1 MNTASNKVFGMSSN
15 VCELYFSLFIQKET
29 AKVSFDVQQIKHLYD
44 WDILRTAMFGLTN
57 LLTYIM

>member
-1 MNTASNKVFGMSSN
+1 MNTTTNKVFGMTSN
-15 VCELYFSLFIQKET
+15 VCELYFSPFNQKET
-29 AKVSFDVQQIKHLYD
+29 AKVSFDVQQIKHFYD